1 MLVEKAV
8 ISNSRT
14 SIPRL
19 KVSKPHFLRQASFVA
34 NWRTCYNQNRRAR
47 LNVELLSHSGSLRSF
62 GGTRSVVNVRT
73 SSKVKFPNA
82 DFVVNFVTTTRCLT
96 SGPLE
101 YRCTNRQNGSARFSR
116 RKVNSKYWN
125 LRLFFFMHFLHSP
138 YPVKSTADGSRYI
151 GNFLFLLFFE
161 IKRSWEILL
170 LSLTFEKVDK
180 TFVRT

>member
-8 ISNSRT
+8 ISNSCT
-14 SIPRL
+14 SIPRS

-34 NWRTCYNQNRRAR
+34 NWRTCYNQNRRSR

-62 GGTRSVVNVRT
+62 GGTRSVVYVRT

-101 YRCTNRQNGSARFSR
+101 YRCTSRQNGSARFSR

-125 LRLFFFMHFLHSP
+125 LRLFFLCIFCIRRIRWNQQLMGHGTSIIFYSFCFS
-138 YPVKSTADGSRYI
+138 KSNVHEKFCSFR
-151 GNFLFLLFFE
+151 
-161 IKRSWEILL
+161 L
-170 LSLTFEKVDK
+170 LSRKSIALL
-180 TFVRT
+180 